1 MNIQPSGNAKS
12 AFAKGMAQPVLRGHR
27 SSEAAAPRIIAQRLK
42 PVRKGNAEGWVA
54 HYEGFDDTAMW
65 GMGHTEE
72 MAISQLK
79 DIWPLEATPA
89 VPQVQVLSNTPRP
102 WASIILRRLAF
113 SVALAAC
120 AGIPL
125 LIVFGDTLR

>member
-1 MNIQPSGNAKS
+1 MNIQSSANAKS
-12 AFAKGMAQPVLRGHR
+12 AFAKGMAQPVLRDPR
-27 SSEAAAPRIIAQRLK
+27 SSAATTPRIIAQRLK

-79 DIWPLEATPA
+79 DIWPLEVTPA
-89 VPQVQVLSNTPRP
+89 VPQMLANAPRS
-102 WASIILRRLAF
+102 WAPIMLRRLAF

-125 LIVFGDTLR
+125 LIVFGDNLR

>member
-1 MNIQPSGNAKS
+1 MSIQASADTKF
-12 AFAKGMAQPVLRGHR
+12 AFAKGGAQPQLKGRG
-27 SSEAAAPRIIAQRLK
+27 SSKVTAPGIVAQRLK

-65 GMGHTEE
+65 GMGHTEA
-72 MAISQLK
+72 MAIAQLK
-79 DIWPLEATPA
+79 EIWPLEATPA
-89 VPQVQVLSNTPRP
+89 APQMQILPNTPRL
-102 WASIILRRLAF
+102 WAPIMLRRLAF

>member
-1 MNIQPSGNAKS
+1 MNIQPSANAKS
-12 AFAKGMAQPVLRGHR
+12 AFAKGMAQPVLRDPR
-27 SSEAAAPRIIAQRLK
+27 SSTATAPRIIAQRLK

-79 DIWPLEATPA
+79 DIWPLEVTPA
-89 VPQVQVLSNTPRP
+89 VPQMLPSTPRP
-102 WASIILRRLAF
+102 WAPIMLRRLAF

-125 LIVFGDTLR
+125 LIVFGDNLR

>member
-1 MNIQPSGNAKS
+1 MNIQSSANAKS
-12 AFAKGMAQPVLRGHR
+12 AFAKGMAQPVLRDPR
-27 SSEAAAPRIIAQRLK
+27 SSTATAPRIIAQRLK

-79 DIWPLEATPA
+79 DIWPLEVTPA
-89 VPQVQVLSNTPRP
+89 IPQMLPNTPRP
-102 WASIILRRLAF
+102 WAPIMLRRLAF

-125 LIVFGDTLR
+125 LIVFGDNLR

>member
-1 MNIQPSGNAKS
+1 MNIQPSANAKS
-12 AFAKGMAQPVLRGHR
+12 AFAKGMAQPVLRDPR
-27 SSEAAAPRIIAQRLK
+27 SSAATAPRIIAQRLK

-79 DIWPLEATPA
+79 DIWPLEVTPA
-89 VPQVQVLSNTPRP
+89 VPQRLPNAPRP
-102 WASIILRRLAF
+102 WAPIMLRRLAF

-125 LIVFGDTLR
+125 LIVFGDKLR